1 MKTQCF
7 LTLLAR
13 RSLAQS
19 LELEKNYKNTT
30 FFYVFV
36 DGGFLLWIS
45 FGQAMAGS
53 PGRGLTTTADPEE
66 ELPPLPQP

>member
-19 LELEKNYKNTT
+19 LESEKNRTT
-30 FFYVFV
+30 QRFFDVFV
-36 DGGFLLWIS
+36 DGGLLLWSS
-45 FGQAMAGS
+45 FRQAVAGS
-53 PGRGLTTTADPEE
+53 PGRGPTTTADPEE
-66 ELPPLPQP
+66 EPPPFL